1 METKVL
7 TEMHIDAPVETVY
20 GFLVDMENTNR
31 IKASLMGDTIQAVEK
46 TPDWVGTAYRMFR
59 HLVGGAVLRVQAR
72 NVEAV
77 PNELLVQTTEAWI
90 IKQLM
95 SVTHVLR
102 MQPEGSGTHL
112 TIEIAPPGIA
122 RTR

>member
-59 HLVGGAVLRVQAR
+59 HLVGGLSYEFRHATSKPCRTSSSCR
-72 NVEAV
+72 
-77 PNELLVQTTEAWI
+77 PP
-90 IKQLM
+90 
-95 SVTHVLR
+95 R
-102 MQPEGSGTHL
+102 RGSL
-112 TIEIAPPGIA
+112 SS
-122 RTR
+122 